1 MIKSRGLALT
11 LLCNGVTEGNVDG
24 RKRSE
29 MFAFCRDVRYRVW
42 AASSLRLF
50 NDFFVMKSIDECAD
64 AVRRR
69 QRIAEQALQSS
80 IATKDSHVVIA
91 VPAGRHQHDD

>member
-1 MIKSRGLALT
+1 MWHCLAFVAFLDGGIMIKSRGLALT

-24 RKRSE
+24 RKRFE

-50 NDFFVMKSIDECAD
+50 NDFFVMNRSG
-64 AVRRR
+64 R
-69 QRIAEQALQSS
+69 S
-80 IATKDSHVVIA
+80 
-91 VPAGRHQHDD
+91 PACWTESGEVHEHGLARAHAQ